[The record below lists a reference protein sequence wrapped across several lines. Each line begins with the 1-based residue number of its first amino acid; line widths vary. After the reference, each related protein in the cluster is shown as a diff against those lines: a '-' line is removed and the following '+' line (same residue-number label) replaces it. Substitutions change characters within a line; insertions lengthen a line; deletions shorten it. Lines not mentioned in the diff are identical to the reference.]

1 MECNL
6 LTAIEQSFLLSAK
19 SKCPPEGHLH
29 RKEVTNL
36 KNQSYGTLSETIVN
50 SPEMKKA
57 SKIMFLY
64 FKYLEN
70 DLKNSLYETSGSE
83 KSKFCSSKDLRH
95 LRKQ

>member
-1 MECNL
+1 MHS
-6 LTAIEQSFLLSAK
+6 ISSSAFFILK
-19 SKCPPEGHLH
+19 SKCPSEGHLH

-50 SPEMKKA
+50 SPEIKKA

-64 FKYLEN
+64 LKYLEN
-70 DLKNSLYETSGSE
+70 DSKNSLYETSGSE
-83 KSKFCSSKDLRH
+83 KSKSCSSKDLRH

>member
-6 LTAIEQSFLLSAK
+6 LTAIKQSFLLSAK

-70 DLKNSLYETSGSE
+70 SLYETSGSE

>member
-1 MECNL
+1 M
-6 LTAIEQSFLLSAK
+6 
-19 SKCPPEGHLH
+19 H

-36 KNQSYGTLSETIVN
+36 KNKGYGTLSKTVVN
-50 SPEMKKA
+50 SSEMRMA
-57 SKIMFLY
+57 SRIMFLY